1 METNFKNI
9 CLASP
14 KILIFSLFPQEMYF
28 EPTFPV
34 PGGPA
39 RRIALPAIFLDLI
52 SSTTTPAAY
61 KTQRNL
67 KLCNMNLN
75 NAPILHYI

>member
-1 METNFKNI
+1 MYGPSLMETNFKNI

-14 KILIFSLFPQEMYF
+14 KILIFRLFPQETYF

-52 SSTTTPAAY
+52 SSTTTPAA
-61 KTQRNL
+61 
-67 KLCNMNLN
+67 
-75 NAPILHYI
+75 